1 MKHLARTAE
10 HYSTTS
16 KVHQL
21 TEEKWGQVDAQWKRN
36 HDLTLSRAPDD
47 REESLP
53 LFRKLSNS
61 EPAPII
67 KIPSINGP
75 RSEGKFPKV
84 GDEGIVGPMVRE
96 KAMSPHQRPSK
107 KRTFWKFLQG
117 VLPSSV
123 AFGRGK

>member
-21 TEEKWGQVDAQWKRN
+21 TEEKWAQIDAQWKRN
-36 HDLTLSRAPDD
+36 NDLALSRAPDEG
-47 REESLP
+47 EESLA
-53 LFRKLSNS
+53 LSKKIS
-61 EPAPII
+61 STEPAPII

-96 KAMSPHQRPSK
+96 KTMSPQVRPSK
-107 KRTFWKFLQG
+107 KRNFWKFLQG
-117 VLPSSV
+117 VLPTSV
-123 AFGRGK
+123 AFGRSK